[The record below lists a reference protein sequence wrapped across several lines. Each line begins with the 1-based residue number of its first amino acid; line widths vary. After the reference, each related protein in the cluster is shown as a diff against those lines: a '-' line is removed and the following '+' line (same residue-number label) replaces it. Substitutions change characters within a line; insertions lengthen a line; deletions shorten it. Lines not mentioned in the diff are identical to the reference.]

1 MATALAWIVLVVP
14 LISGIVLA
22 GWPGEPPHAV
32 TRLLGI
38 GSILVSFALSV
49 AVFVGLLGNAADDR
63 SFTSSAFEWISIAGT
78 DVDLSILV
86 DPLSVMMMLI
96 ITGVGFLI
104 HLYSAEYMEHDRDYR
119 RFFASMNLFVFS
131 MLLLVLAGNF
141 FFLIVG
147 WAFVGLASYLL
158 IGFWYER
165 PAAVAAAKKA
175 FVINVIGDVGLV
187 LAAFLILREL
197 GTLDYG
203 EAFAGASSLGAD
215 SGTVL
220 AICLL
225 LFVGAAAK
233 SAQVPLHTWLPDA
246 MEGPTPVSAL
256 IHAATM
262 VTAGVYLIVR
272 CHAFFDLS
280 WLAGDIVAVVG
291 AITLLMAATVALQ
304 QVDIKRVLAWS
315 TVSQVGYMIMA
326 VGLGAY
332 ASGMFMLMA
341 HAFYKAALFLAA
353 GVVIHALHDEQSLDR
368 MGGLRKYL
376 RVAYFGMGAG
386 CLAIAGVPGFA
397 GFFAKDDV
405 LASALNGGA
414 IGVFCW
420 VVGIIG
426 AFLTALYMFRLLF
439 RAFFGPE
446 PAGGYQ
452 PAPHPSRWWMS
463 VPVVVLGILSIVG
476 GWLQLPFGWTEI
488 SDWLLPV
495 TGEGPAIVEPTHAT
509 EVVTIIVSVVMALG
523 GIGLAW
529 WLFGADP
536 EQRIRLAAI
545 ARGPRAVM
553 DDAWRFDEAYDDVFV
568 DPGREMADVMLTRV
582 EPAGPQGIITG
593 TVAFVRGAARLVRS
607 SQSGMVRA
615 YAFWMV
621 LGIALAGIVA
631 ALIAAGGS

>member
-1 MATALAWIVLVVP
+1 MATALAWIVLVLP
-14 LISGIVLA
+14 LVSGVVLA
-22 GWPGEPPHAV
+22 GWPTEPPHAI

-38 GSILVSFALSV
+38 GSILVAFGLSV
-49 AVFVGLLGNAADDR
+49 AVFVGMLGNPADDR
-63 SFTSSAFEWISIAGT
+63 VFTSSAFEWIAIGGVS
-78 DVDLSILV
+78 VDLSILV
-86 DPLSVMMMLI
+86 DPLSVLMMLI
-96 ITGVGFLI
+96 ITGIGFLI

-165 PAAVAAAKKA
+165 PSAVAAAKKA

-203 EAFAGASSLGAD
+203 QAFAEAGTLGAD

-272 CHAFFDLS
+272 THVFFDLS
-280 WLAGDIVAVVG
+280 WLAGDIVAIVG
-291 AITLLMAATVALQ
+291 AITLLMAATVAVQ

-353 GVVIHALHDEQSLDR
+353 GIIIHALHDEQSLDR
-368 MGGLRKYL
+368 MGGLKKYL
-376 RVAYFGMGAG
+376 RVALFGMGTGALAMAG
-386 CLAIAGVPGFA
+386 IPGFS

-405 LASALNGGA
+405 LAAALNGGS
-414 IGVFCW
+414 IGVICW
-420 VVGIIG
+420 VIGMVG

-463 VPVVVLGILSIVG
+463 VPVVILGVLSIVG
-476 GWLQLPFGWTEI
+476 GWLQIPFGWTGMSE
-488 SDWLLPV
+488 WLEPV
-495 TGEGPAIVEPTHAT
+495 IGQSTGLLEPTHGT
-509 EVVTIIVSVVMALG
+509 EIVTIAVALVMALA

-536 EQRIRLAAI
+536 ERRIRLAQKA
-545 ARGPRAVM
+545 AGPRRVM
-553 DDAWRFDEAYDDVFV
+553 REGWEFDRAYDDLFV
-568 DPGREMADVMLTRV
+568 DPSREVAEVMATRV

-593 TVAFVRGAARLVRS
+593 TTALVRGAARVVS
-607 SQSGMVRA
+607 ASQSGMVRA

-621 LGIALAGIVA
+621 LGISLVGIV
-631 ALIAAGGS
+631 IAIIVAGGG

>member
-1 MATALAWIVLVVP
+1 VATALAWIVLVVP
-14 LISGIVLA
+14 LISGVVLA
-22 GWPGEPPHAV
+22 GWPKEPPHAV
-32 TRLLGI
+32 TRVLGV
-38 GSILVSFALSV
+38 GSILVAFILSAVVFA
-49 AVFVGLLGNAADDR
+49 GLVGNAADDR
-63 SFTSSAFEWISIAGT
+63 SFVSSAFEWISIGGVK
-78 DVDLSILV
+78 VDLAILV

-104 HLYSAEYMEHDRDYR
+104 HLYSVEYMEHDPDYR
-119 RFFASMNLFVFS
+119 RFFACMNLFVFA
-131 MLLLVLAGNF
+131 MLLLVLAANF

-158 IGFWYER
+158 IGFWYQR

-187 LAAFLILREL
+187 LGAFLILRTL

-203 EAFAGASSLGAD
+203 EAFARAPEVGAQ
-215 SGTVL
+215 SGTAL

-272 CHAFFDLS
+272 CHAFFDIS
-280 WLAGDIVAVVG
+280 WLAGDIVAFVG
-291 AITLLMAATVALQ
+291 AITLLLAATVALQ

-315 TVSQVGYMIMA
+315 TVSQVGYMVMA

-353 GVVIHALHDEQSLDR
+353 GIIIHALGDEQSLDR
-368 MGGLRKYL
+368 MGGLRKPL
-376 RVAYFGMGAG
+376 RVAFFGMAAG
-386 CLAIAGVPGFA
+386 CLAIAGIPGFA

-405 LASALNGGA
+405 LSSALTYGGF
-414 IGVFCW
+414 GVFCW
-420 VVGIIG
+420 VVGVVG

-446 PAGGYQ
+446 PAGGYN
-452 PAPHPSRWWMS
+452 PRPHPSRWWMA
-463 VPVVVLGILSIVG
+463 VPVVILGILSIVG
-476 GWLQLPFGWTEI
+476 GWLQVPFGWRELDT
-488 SDWLLPV
+488 WLAPV
-495 TGEGPAIVEPTHAT
+495 LGTGAEIVEPTHGA
-509 EVVTIIVSVVMALG
+509 EVITIIVSVVAALG
-523 GIGLAW
+523 GIALAW

-536 EQRIRLAAI
+536 DRRLRLARVA
-545 ARGPRAVM
+545 AGPRRVM
-553 DDAWRFDEAYDDVFV
+553 DDAWEFDRAYDDLFV
-568 DPGREMADVMLTRV
+568 EPGRDVADVMATKV
-582 EPAGPQGIITG
+582 EPAGPQGLITG
-593 TVAFVRGAARLVRS
+593 TVAVMRGAARVVS
-607 SQSGMVRA
+607 ASQSGMVRA

-621 LGIALAGIVA
+621 LGISLAGIIIALVVA
-631 ALIAAGGS
+631 GAS

>member
-1 MATALAWIVLVVP
+1 MATALSWIVLVLP
-14 LISGIVLA
+14 LISGVVLA
-22 GWPGEPPHAV
+22 GWPTEPPRGV

-38 GSILVSFALSV
+38 GSILVAFALSV
-49 AVFVGLLGNAADDR
+49 TVFIGMLGNPADDR
-63 SFTSSAFEWISIAGT
+63 TFTSSAFQFIDIGSTAL
-78 DVDLSILV
+78 DLSILV

-165 PAAVAAAKKA
+165 PSAVAAAKKA
-175 FVINVIGDVGLV
+175 FIINVIGDVGLV

-203 EAFAGASSLGAD
+203 QAFAEAGSLGQN

-225 LFVGAAAK
+225 LLVGAAAK

-272 CHAFFDLS
+272 THAFFDLS
-280 WLAGDIVAVVG
+280 WLAGDIVAIVG

-353 GVVIHALHDEQSLDR
+353 GIIIHALHDEQSLDR

-376 RVAYFGMGAG
+376 RVAYFGMAAGA
-386 CLAIAGVPGFA
+386 LAMAGIPGFS
-397 GFFAKDDV
+397 GFFAKDEV
-405 LASALNGGA
+405 LASALAGGT
-414 IGVFCW
+414 IGVICW
-420 VVGIIG
+420 VIGIIG

-446 PAGGYQ
+446 PEGGYH

-463 VPVVVLGILSIVG
+463 VPVVILGILAVVG
-476 GWLQLPFGWTEI
+476 GWLQVPFGWTELR
-488 SDWLLPV
+488 DWLEPV
-495 TGEGPAIVEPTHAT
+495 TGEGPAILEPTHAT
-509 EVVTIIVSVVMALG
+509 EVVTIIASVIMAGLG
-523 GIGLAW
+523 IWLAW

-536 EQRIRLAAI
+536 ERRIRLAKVA
-545 ARGPRAVM
+545 AGPRRVM
-553 DDAWRFDEAYDDVFV
+553 REGWEFDRAYDDIIV
-568 DPGREMADVMLTRV
+568 DPSREVADVMSRDV

-593 TVAFVRGAARLVRS
+593 TTALVRGAARVVS
-607 SQSGMVRA
+607 ASQSGMVRA

-621 LGIALAGIVA
+621 IGISLAGIVI
-631 ALIAAGGS
+631 ALIVAGGS

>member
-1 MATALAWIVLVVP
+1 VATALSWIVLVLP
-14 LISGIVLA
+14 LISGVVLA
-22 GWPGEPPHAV
+22 GWPTEPPRGV

-38 GSILVSFALSV
+38 GSILVAFALSV
-49 AVFVGLLGNAADDR
+49 TVFIGMLGNPADDR
-63 SFTSSAFEWISIAGT
+63 TFTSSAFQFIDIGSTAL
-78 DVDLSILV
+78 DLSILV

-165 PAAVAAAKKA
+165 PSAVAAAKKA
-175 FVINVIGDVGLV
+175 FIINVIGDVGLV

-203 EAFAGASSLGAD
+203 QAFAEAGSLGQN

-225 LFVGAAAK
+225 LLVGAAAK

-272 CHAFFDLS
+272 THAFFDLS
-280 WLAGDIVAVVG
+280 WLAGDIVAIVG

-353 GVVIHALHDEQSLDR
+353 GIIIHALHDEQSLDR

-376 RVAYFGMGAG
+376 RVAYFGMAAGA
-386 CLAIAGVPGFA
+386 LAMAGIPGFS
-397 GFFAKDDV
+397 GFFAKDEV
-405 LASALNGGA
+405 LASALAGGT
-414 IGVFCW
+414 IGVICW
-420 VVGIIG
+420 VIGIIG

-446 PAGGYQ
+446 PEGGYH

-463 VPVVVLGILSIVG
+463 VPVVILGILAVVG
-476 GWLQLPFGWTEI
+476 GWLQVPFGWTELR
-488 SDWLLPV
+488 DWLEPV
-495 TGEGPAIVEPTHAT
+495 TGEGPAILEPTHAT
-509 EVVTIIVSVVMALG
+509 EVVTIIASVIMAGLG
-523 GIGLAW
+523 IWLAW

-536 EQRIRLAAI
+536 ERRIRLAKVA
-545 ARGPRAVM
+545 AGPRRVM
-553 DDAWRFDEAYDDVFV
+553 REGWEFDRAYDDIIV
-568 DPGREMADVMLTRV
+568 DPSREVADVMSRDV

-593 TVAFVRGAARLVRS
+593 TTALVRGAARVVS
-607 SQSGMVRA
+607 ASQSGMVRA

-621 LGIALAGIVA
+621 IGISLAGIVI
-631 ALIAAGGS
+631 ALIVAGGS

>member
-1 MATALAWIVLVVP
+1 MATGLAWIALAIP
-14 LISGIVLA
+14 LISGVILT
-22 GWPGEPPHAV
+22 GWPHEPSHV
-32 TRLLGI
+32 TTRVLGI
-38 GSILVSFALSV
+38 GSILASFALSV
-49 AVFVGLLGNAADDR
+49 AIFIGLLGKPADDR
-63 SFTSSAFEWISIAGT
+63 VFTSNAYEFLQIG
-78 DVDLSILV
+78 DLRLDLTILV

-104 HLYSAEYMEHDRDYR
+104 HVYSAEYMDHDRDYR

-165 PAAVAAAKKA
+165 PTAVAAAKKA
-175 FVINVIGDVGLV
+175 FVVNVIGDVGLV
-187 LAAFLILREL
+187 IAAFLILREL
-197 GTLDYG
+197 GTLDYLQ
-203 EAFAGASSLGAD
+203 AFASADALGAD
-215 SGTVL
+215 SGTAFAV
-220 AICLL
+220 CML

-272 CHAFFDLS
+272 TNAFFDLS
-280 WLAGDIVAVVG
+280 WLAGDVVAITG

-353 GVVIHALHDEQSLDR
+353 GIIIHALSDEQSLNR

-376 RVAYFGMGAG
+376 RVAFFGMGAG
-386 CLAIAGVPGFA
+386 CLAIAGIPGFS
-397 GFFAKDDV
+397 GFFAKDEV
-405 LASALNGGA
+405 LASALAYGGVGVVCWV
-414 IGVFCW
+414 IGV
-420 VVGIIG
+420 IG
-426 AFLTALYMFRLLF
+426 AFLTALYMFRMLF

-446 PAGGYQ
+446 PAGGYS
-452 PAPHPSRWWMS
+452 PSPHPSRWWMS
-463 VPVVVLGILSIVG
+463 VPVIILGILSIVG
-476 GWLQLPFGWTEI
+476 GWVQVPFGWTGL
-488 SDWLLPV
+488 SDWLDPV
-495 TGEGPAIVEPTHAT
+495 FAGVAVTEPTHAT
-509 EVVTIIVSVVMALG
+509 EVVTIIASVIAAVG
-523 GIGLAW
+523 GIALAW

-536 EQRIRLAAI
+536 ERRIRLATV
-545 ARGPRAVM
+545 ARGPREVM
-553 DDAWRFDEAYDDVFV
+553 RDAWRFDEAYDDLFV
-568 DPGREMADVMLTRV
+568 DPSREVADVMATKV
-582 EPAGPQGIITG
+582 EPAVPQGIIAG
-593 TVAFVRGAARLVRS
+593 TTLLVRDTARVVS
-607 SQSGMVRA
+607 ASQSGLVRA

-621 LGIALAGIVA
+621 LGVSAVGIVLA
-631 ALIAAGGS
+631 IVMAGGG

>member
-1 MATALAWIVLVVP
+1 MATALAWIVLVLP
-14 LISGIVLA
+14 LVSGVVLA
-22 GWPGEPPHAV
+22 GWPTEPPHAV

-38 GSILVSFALSV
+38 GSILMAFGLSV
-49 AVFVGLLGNAADDR
+49 AVFVGMLGNPADDR
-63 SFTSSAFEWISIAGT
+63 VFTSSAFEWIAIGGVS
-78 DVDLSILV
+78 VDLSILV

-96 ITGVGFLI
+96 ITGIGFLI

-165 PAAVAAAKKA
+165 PSAVAAAKKA

-203 EAFAGASSLGAD
+203 QAFAEAGTLGAD

-262 VTAGVYLIVR
+262 VTAGVYLVVR
-272 CHAFFDLS
+272 THVFFDLS
-280 WLAGDIVAVVG
+280 WLAGDIVAIVG

-353 GVVIHALHDEQSLDR
+353 GIIIHALHDEQSLDR

-376 RVAYFGMGAG
+376 RVALFGMGTGALAMAG
-386 CLAIAGVPGFA
+386 IPGFS

-405 LASALNGGA
+405 LAAALNGDT
-414 IGVFCW
+414 IGVICW
-420 VVGIIG
+420 VIGMVG

-463 VPVVVLGILSIVG
+463 VPVLILGVLSIVG
-476 GWLQLPFGWTEI
+476 GWLQIPFGWTGMSE
-488 SDWLLPV
+488 WLEPV
-495 TGEGPAIVEPTHAT
+495 IGQSTGLLEPTHGT
-509 EVVTIIVSVVMALG
+509 EIVTIAVALVMALA

-536 EQRIRLAAI
+536 DRRIRLAQKA
-545 ARGPRAVM
+545 AGPRRVM
-553 DDAWRFDEAYDDVFV
+553 REGWEFDRAYDDLFV
-568 DPGREMADVMLTRV
+568 DPSREVADVMTTRV
-582 EPAGPQGIITG
+582 EPAGPQGLITG
-593 TVAFVRGAARLVRS
+593 TIALVRGAARVVS
-607 SQSGMVRA
+607 ASQSGMVRA

-621 LGIALAGIVA
+621 LGVSLAGIVI
-631 ALIAAGGS
+631 ALIVAGGG